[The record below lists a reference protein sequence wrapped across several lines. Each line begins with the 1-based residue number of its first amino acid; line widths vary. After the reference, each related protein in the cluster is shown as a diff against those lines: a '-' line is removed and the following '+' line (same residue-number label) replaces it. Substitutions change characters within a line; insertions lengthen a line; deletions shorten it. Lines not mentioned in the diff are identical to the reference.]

1 MRARHIAEGRGAVL
15 LPADSLSSART
26 SAINTPS
33 HEWEHILRILARH
46 WQAAAAFTLFIV
58 GAATATSLIMKP
70 VYGPKARLEIDPPG
84 SEPLSMQ
91 DSVTAQFDEQDY
103 FNTEAQNLK
112 SDELAIE
119 VIRKLK
125 LDHEPSIVGSAL
137 IGGAGKPEKEPAPPG
152 VHLSYLNSI
161 ALRAFKAWLSVKPPM
176 HTRPSIVGS
185 MVSGGAGKPEKQT
198 SPPGIH
204 LSYLES
210 IALRAFKAGLSVKPL
225 VNTRL
230 VEVSFTSTDPV
241 LAARVTNATVDLF
254 IDRNFQT
261 RYKATLQ
268 ASAWLSGQ
276 LTDLRRKVEGENR
289 NLVEYQKKNN
299 ILDTEDSNNDPVS
312 EKVIDL
318 NRQFIQAQADRIQLE
333 AEEKAVESGNA
344 DALPEVQD
352 NELIQSLTQ
361 NYAQDRAQLADLL
374 TIYGRNDPAVK
385 RLRSQVAEF
394 TAQLKAERRRIV
406 NGIRARY
413 IAARA
418 RERFMSRAVDEMK
431 AVINTDNQKM
441 IRYKAL
447 KEDAVTNAQL
457 YNSLLARIQ
466 EAGISAGLRSSNM
479 QVVDRAL
486 ILNRPTGPHRLRI
499 IALGLIVGL
508 VGGVV
513 LALVKESMN
522 TTTRSPEDVTDWTGL
537 DALGAFPLFPSTNG
551 RRVRPPAHNFLSL
564 AARNGHAPSS
574 RHLFLAWPE
583 SMEAEAVRSLRTAIM
598 LRHSGRS
605 SKVLLVAS
613 PSHREGRSTVAAN
626 LALALAQQAR
636 TCLIDGDL
644 RKPSVALMFGV
655 PEEPG
660 LSNALSGSDELD
672 ALLRPVGGMP
682 QLRVLPAGSA
692 TSNRELV
699 APQAIDKVLRA
710 VRERFD
716 FVVLDSPPII
726 PFADARV
733 LSALADETILVV
745 RMGATNRRTLTGAV
759 QELSLVN
766 ASCMGVVVNG
776 AKLAR
781 EGGLRI

>member
-1 MRARHIAEGRGAVL
+1 LIYPRHIAEGRRDVL
-15 LPADSLSSART
+15 LPAIAAESFAPAKT
-26 SAINTPS
+26 STIDAPS

-46 WQAAAAFTLFIV
+46 WLVAAAFTLLAA
-58 GAATATSLIMKP
+58 GAATAISVIMKP
-70 VYGPKARLEIDPPG
+70 VYAPNARLEIDPPG

-103 FNTEAQNLK
+103 FNTQAQSLK

-119 VIRKLK
+119 VIRKLN
-125 LDHEPSIVGSAL
+125 LDREP
-137 IGGAGKPEKEPAPPG
+137 
-152 VHLSYLNSI
+152 
-161 ALRAFKAWLSVKPPM
+161 
-176 HTRPSIVGS
+176 S
-185 MVSGGAGKPEKQT
+185 MVSPAITGGDGKPEKQT
-198 SPPGIH
+198 GSSYPESSALGAFRAVIRKLNLDREPSMAGSAITGGAGNSEKEAAPPGIH
-204 LSYLES
+204 LSHLES

-230 VEVSFTSTDPV
+230 VEVSFTSIDPA
-241 LAARVTNATVDLF
+241 LAARITNATVDFF

-261 RYKATLQ
+261 RYQATIQ
-268 ASAWLSGQ
+268 ASAWLAGQ

-289 NLVEYQKKNN
+289 SLVDYQKKNG
-299 ILDTEDSNNDPVS
+299 ILDMEDRSNDPVS

-333 AEEKAVESGNA
+333 AEEKAAESGNA

-374 TIYGRNDPAVK
+374 TIYGERDPAVK
-385 RLRSQVAEF
+385 RLRNQVAEF
-394 TAQLKAERRRIV
+394 GAQLRAERRRII

-413 IAARA
+413 LAARA
-418 RERFMSRAVDEMK
+418 RERFMARAVDEMK

-441 IRYKAL
+441 VRYKAL

-457 YNSLLARIQ
+457 YNNLLARLQ

-479 QVVDRAL
+479 RVVDRAR

-508 VGGVV
+508 VGGVG
-513 LALVKESMN
+513 LAALRESTN
-522 TTTRSPEDVTDWTGL
+522 TTTRAAEDVTHWTGL
-537 DALGAFPLFPSTNG
+537 DALGAFPMLPSSNG
-551 RRVRPPAHNFLSL
+551 RRARVPSQNFHRL
-564 AARNGHAPSS
+564 AARNGHGASS
-574 RHLFLAWPE
+574 RRLFLDWPD
-583 SMEAEAVRSLRTAIM
+583 SIEAEAVRSLRTTIM
-598 LRHSGRS
+598 LRRQGRS
-605 SKVLLVAS
+605 SRVLLVAS
-613 PSHREGRSTVAAN
+613 ASHREGRSTVAAN

-644 RKPSVALMFGV
+644 RAPSVALTFEV

-660 LSNALSGSDELD
+660 LSNALSGSDQLD
-672 ALLRPVGGMP
+672 PFLRPVHGIP
-682 QLRVLPAGSA
+682 QLMVLPAGSA

-699 APQAIDKVLRA
+699 APRAMDKVLRA
-710 VRERFD
+710 VRERFE

-733 LSALADETILVV
+733 LSALADDTILVV
-745 RMGATNRRTLTGAV
+745 RTGATNRRTLTSAV
-759 QELSLVN
+759 QELSVVN
-766 ASCMGVVVNG
+766 ASCLGVVMNG
-776 AKLAR
+776 ANVPR
-781 EGGLRI
+781 NGGSHV